1 MNGLVNVQANSGS
14 FDDIECNTI
23 NIAVQG
29 NSPTPPL
36 LDNSTKIATT
46 AFVLTHSSGNFVD
59 LTTNQTIVSGIKT
72 FNTLPQSSAV
82 PSLGD
87 QLVNKTFT
95 DATYVDL
102 VNNQTIVSGIKTFN
116 TLPQS
121 SVVPT
126 LGDELVNK
134 TFTDATYVD
143 LVNNQTIVSGIKTFN
158 ILPQSSAV
166 PTLGDDF
173 TNKTYVDGAISGG
186 GFATLA
192 GSQTFTTGIKTF
204 TNLPQSSAVP
214 TLGDDFTNKTYVDGA
229 ISGGGFATLAGSQ
242 TFTTGIKTFTN
253 LPESSA
259 VSATANQ
266 LTNKTY
272 VDGAIATAGG
282 SYVSLTGTQTITG
295 AKTFTTNTLTATAG
309 ITVKNGA
316 SSQTCTLTQNAT
328 TFDVIGAGDVSIKP
342 TNDFNVLTGTGK
354 NITISNPDSASL
366 SSETVLSTGILN
378 TGSYIDLQSPTVYIT
393 GLNTQVNL
401 NIAGASGTIYGF
413 KFSRGGTTLSAI
425 NRINCSNTN
434 DTLYIEVNSGQNIT
448 LTNTAINFDIYST
461 FNLVPTGTIIMHP
474 SSTAPAGYVL
484 CNGTSLNQV
493 GVYAK
498 LFAVIGTTYGGGG
511 GFFNKPNFQGC
522 FLRGA
527 GSQTVSGTTY
537 TAPAVGTIQQDA
549 VLNPLYA
556 SNEGFRDC
564 SAGSRECVSRDRIVA
579 DPVDTNTGILPRF
592 DRTATEN
599 RPVNHAIYYYIRY

>member
-1 MNGLVNVQANSGS
+1 MSSLSNTQINTRSMNGLVNVQANSGT

-46 AFVLTHSSGNFVD
+46 AFVLSHSSGNFVD
-59 LTTNQTIVSGIKT
+59 LTTNQTIVSGVKV

-82 PSLGD
+82 PTLGD
-87 QLVNKTFT
+87 QLVNKSFT
-95 DATYVDL
+95 DATYVDF
-102 VNNQTIVSGIKTFN
+102 VNNQTIVSGVKTFN

-126 LGDELVNK
+126 LGD
-134 TFTDATYVD
+134 D
-143 LVNNQTIVSGIKTFN
+143 LV
-158 ILPQSSAV
+158 
-166 PTLGDDF
+166 
-173 TNKTYVDGAISGG
+173 NKTYVDGAISGG

-214 TLGDDFTNKTYVDGA
+214 TLGDDLINKTYGDATYASGA
-229 ISGGGFATLAGSQ
+229 GF
-242 TFTTGIKTFTN
+242 
-253 LPESSA
+253 
-259 VSATANQ
+259 
-266 LTNKTY
+266 
-272 VDGAIATAGG
+272 
-282 SYVSLTGTQTITG
+282 VSLTTTQTISG
-295 AKTFTTNTLTATAG
+295 AKTFSTNTLTATAG

-316 SSQTCTLTQNAT
+316 SAQTCTLTQNAT

-378 TGSYIDLQSPTVYIT
+378 TSSYIDLQSPTVYIT
-393 GLNTQVNL
+393 GLNTQPSL
-401 NIAGASGTIYGF
+401 ILSGGFGTIYGL
-413 KFSRGGTTLSAI
+413 KFSRGGTALSAI
-425 NRINCSNTN
+425 NRINSSNTN
-434 DTLYIEVNSGQNIT
+434 DTLYIEINSGQNIT
-448 LTNTAINFDIYST
+448 LTDTAISFDVEST

-474 SSTAPAGYVL
+474 SATAPAGYL
-484 CNGTSLNQV
+484 YCNGTSVATV
-493 GVYAK
+493 GIYAK
-498 LFAVIGTTYGGGG
+498 LFAVIGYTYGGAGAT
-511 GFFNKPNFQGC
+511 FNKPNFQGC

-537 TAPAVGTIQQDA
+537 TASAIGTIQQDA

-556 SNEGFRDC
+556 SNEGFRSCASGARD
-564 SAGSRECVSRDRIVA
+564 CVSRDIITA
-579 DPVDTNTGILPRF
+579 DPTDTNTGILPRF

-599 RPVNHAIYYYIRY
+599 RPVNHAVYYYIRY

>member
-1 MNGLVNVQANSGS
+1 MSSLSNTQINTRSMNGLVNVQANSGS

-46 AFVLTHSSGNFVD
+46 AFVLSHSSGNFVD
-59 LTTNQTIVSGIKT
+59 LTTNQTIVSGVKT

-82 PSLGD
+82 P
-87 QLVNKTFT
+87 
-95 DATYVDL
+95 A
-102 VNNQTIVSGIKTFN
+102 
-116 TLPQS
+116 
-121 SVVPT
+121 
-126 LGDELVNK
+126 
-134 TFTDATYVD
+134 
-143 LVNNQTIVSGIKTFN
+143 
-158 ILPQSSAV
+158 
-166 PTLGDDF
+166 LGDDL

-192 GSQTFTTGIKTF
+192 GSQTFTTGIKSF

-214 TLGDDFTNKTYVDGA
+214 ALGDDLTNKTYVDGT

-242 TFTTGIKTFTN
+242 TFTTGIKSFTNLPQSSAVPALGDDLINKTYADATYASGAGFATLNTTQTFTTGIKSFTN

-259 VSATANQ
+259 VPASANQ

-272 VDGAIATAGG
+272 VDGAISGG
-282 SYVSLTGTQTITG
+282 SFMTTNTTQTITG
-295 AKTFTTNTLTATAG
+295 AKTFSTNTLTATAG

-328 TFDVIGAGDVSIKP
+328 TFDVIGAGDISVKP

-378 TGSYIDLQSPTVYIT
+378 TSSYIDLQSPTVYIT
-393 GLNTQVNL
+393 GLNTQPSL
-401 NIAGASGTIYGF
+401 ILSGGFGTIYGL
-413 KFSRGGTTLSAI
+413 KFSRGGTALTAI
-425 NRINCSNTN
+425 NRINSSNTN
-434 DTLYIEVNSGQNIT
+434 DTLYIEINSGQNIT
-448 LTNTAINFDIYST
+448 LTDTAISFDIYST
-461 FNLVPTGTIIMHP
+461 FNLTPTGTIIMHP
-474 SSTAPAGYVL
+474 SSTAPAGYLL
-484 CNGTSLNQV
+484 CNGTSVATV
-493 GVYAK
+493 GIYAK
-498 LFAVIGTTYGGGG
+498 LFAVIGYTYGGAGAT
-511 GFFNKPNFQGC
+511 FNKPNFQGC

-537 TAPAVGTIQQDA
+537 TASAIGTIQQDA
-549 VLNPLYA
+549 VLDPLYA
-556 SNEGFRDC
+556 SNEGFRSCASGARD
-564 SAGSRECVSRDRIVA
+564 CVSRDRITA

-592 DRTATEN
+592 DRTTTEN
-599 RPVNHAIYYYIRY
+599 RPVNHAVYYYIRY